1 MLKFKSQCVSE
12 PLDAF
17 LVEDAYANNGRVY
30 LGLWC
35 NEDGYFEPWADIT
48 VNLSGPVTDLS
59 CGFVDTANCPE
70 IVRFL
75 EENGLAAPTG
85 RTRMSGWNV
94 YPEYRFDMEAVRK
107 HNGRDMA

>member
-1 MLKFKSQCVSE
+1 MLKFKSKWREE

-35 NEDGYFEPWADIT
+35 SEDGYFEPWADIT
-48 VNLSGPVTDLS
+48 VNLSGPVTDSS

-70 IVRFL
+70 I
-75 EENGLAAPTG
+75 G
-85 RTRMSGWNV
+85 RNPRDTLKLRGSGRGFSEV
-94 YPEYRFDMEAVRK
+94 QT
-107 HNGRDMA
+107 